1 MKMTQSIKKNEQPP
15 VETSFLEE
23 LKDLLDFLHSLW
35 GILAGSTIFFPLSAT
50 FLKLVPIEYRWH
62 TDDYMRG
69 FGYFKPPMVIA
80 ITTIMIIFA
89 MFWMVSHR
97 AHFKLSKRKLMQRR
111 ALICFV
117 VGIFSLVFYLTAYE
131 VFADIT
137 YVKEIYGGNPAL
149 IPYDLLML
157 ASYAGFFVLL
167 TAAFTILGMI
177 EYYAEKVEKTA
188 VAAKGL
194 Q

>member
-1 MKMTQSIKKNEQPP
+1 MKITQSTKENEQPP
-15 VETSFLEE
+15 VASPFLEE
-23 LKDLLDFLHSLW
+23 LKDLLDFLQSLW
-35 GILAGSTIFFPLSAT
+35 GILAGATIFFPLSAT
-50 FLKLVPIEYRWH
+50 FLKLVPVEYRWH

-89 MFWMVSHR
+89 MFWLVSHR
-97 AHFKLSKRKLMQRR
+97 AYFKPSKRKILQRR
-111 ALICFV
+111 ALSCFV

-149 IPYDLLML
+149 VPYDLLML

-167 TAAFTILGMI
+167 TVAFTILGMI
-177 EYYAEKVEKTA
+177 EYYGEQVGKTA
-188 VAAKGL
+188 VVG
-194 Q
+194 QGG

>member
-1 MKMTQSIKKNEQPP
+1 MKMTQSTKKNEQPP
-15 VETSFLEE
+15 VASPYLEE
-23 LKDLLDFLHSLW
+23 LKDLFDFLHSLW
-35 GILAGSTIFFPLSAT
+35 GILAGATIFFPLSAT
-50 FLKLVPIEYRWH
+50 FLKLVPVEYRWH

-89 MFWMVSHR
+89 MFWLVSHR
-97 AHFKLSKRKLMQRR
+97 AYFKPAKRKILQRR
-111 ALICFV
+111 ALSCFV

-149 IPYDLLML
+149 VPYDLLL
-157 ASYAGFFVLL
+157 LTSYAGFFVLL
-167 TAAFTILGMI
+167 TTAFTILGMI
-177 EYYAEKVEKTA
+177 EYYAEKAKKTA
-188 VAAKGL
+188 VAAKGA